1 MSQEEVIS
9 KVKEAVEE
17 DPNKDYIKAIYLFG
31 SVLRGDSTSKSDV
44 DLLFETHKTMSLFK
58 MGGMQ
63 YRLEKKLGRKVDFV
77 PKNSVIPQLKKE
89 IITGAK
95 KIYEG

>member
-1 MSQEEVIS
+1 MSQEEIIS
-9 KVKEAVEE
+9 KIREVVEE

-31 SVLRGDSTSKSDV
+31 SFSRGDETNNSDV

-63 YRLEKKLGRKVDFV
+63 YRLEEKLGRKVDFV
-77 PKNSVIPQLKKE
+77 PKNSVIPQLKEE
-89 IITGAK
+89 IISGAK
-95 KIYEG
+95 KIYER